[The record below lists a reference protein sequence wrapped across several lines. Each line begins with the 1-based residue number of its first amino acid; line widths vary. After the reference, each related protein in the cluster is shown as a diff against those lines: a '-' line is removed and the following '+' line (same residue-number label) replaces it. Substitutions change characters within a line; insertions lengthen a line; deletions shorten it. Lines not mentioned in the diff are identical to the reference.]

1 MTATARRFRV
11 EVTPYVT
18 AVPVDAAPV
27 PRLTE
32 LAAAAHDARNRAML
46 GAGVTAGALLAA
58 ILLALLVSRLLL
70 TPIHR
75 VREAALAVAHAH
87 LPDAVARIRK
97 GEEPAIGLPVAP
109 WVADHAA
116 HMVSALRDLGVSL
129 VGSWDDLTPVDVPGV
144 DPATVSDSLVADA
157 AIAGLAGLLAEQ
169 IRAASSS
176 ASDVDASADDEGS
189 G

>member
-1 MTATARRFRV
+1 
-11 EVTPYVT
+11 
-18 AVPVDAAPV
+18 
-27 PRLTE
+27 
-32 LAAAAHDARNRAML
+32 
-46 GAGVTAGALLAA
+46 
-58 ILLALLVSRLLL
+58 
-70 TPIHR
+70 
-75 VREAALAVAHAH
+75 
-87 LPDAVARIRK
+87 
-97 GEEPAIGLPVAP
+97 
-109 WVADHAA
+109 
-116 HMVSALRDLGVSL
+116 MVSALRDLGVSL